1 MLCKLILFVADMS
14 LVKRTSV
21 TFKSADGFD
30 SSEKDFRE
38 ERSQTWRADTDKN
51 RNGRS
56 HQARNEEFKNGLYHQ
71 AETVCLQKTP
81 SKLGNTGHFQNDHST
96 QQDFRHLQNEG
107 VHLQDSMAVHNG
119 RLQLA
124 PSDEFQNGR
133 PGQSDTSIQV
143 QTVRP
148 LCVPSTN
155 SPPPA
160 TNPVLMVDIL
170 KQLTENMAENTRML
184 KKLAGEEEQESQ
196 DDKRDDQVSSTTFN
210 NFSATLSCSH

>member
-1 MLCKLILFVADMS
+1 MILFVADMS

-21 TFKSADGFD
+21 TFKSADGYD

-38 ERSQTWRADTDKN
+38 ERSQAWRADTDKN
-51 RNGRS
+51 QNDRS
-56 HQARNEEFKNGLYHQ
+56 HQ
-71 AETVCLQKTP
+71 AETVCLQKSP

-119 RLQLA
+119 RLQLT

-155 SPPPA
+155 LPHPA